1 MLSSRLRV
9 KRRLEGSLVAIANKA
24 GEQSLTSTVSQYL
37 SKIPLPQGH
46 VTRFA
51 FEVALIA
58 IAYVAYQLVRGVVEG
73 GRVEAAFSNA
83 NALIQFESSVGI
95 FWEVQLQGLIVSNEF
110 LIDLFNWVY
119 IWGHLPVIGVLAIW
133 IYMFRRGVFARYR
146 NAFLISG
153 AIGLVIFTTLP
164 MAPPRFLPQFGFID
178 TITIYDEVYHA
189 LQNPAFVNQYAA
201 MPSLHLGWNLL
212 VGLAIFETTKVW
224 WAKAFGL
231 LLPIPM
237 LIAIILTGNHFVL
250 DAVAGVA
257 VALAALWLAGFLNR
271 RFAGTRIHAVLV

>member
-1 MLSSRLRV
+1 MATV
-9 KRRLEGSLVAIANKA
+9 TVAS
-24 GEQSLTSTVSQYL
+24 ERPLTSTASRYS

-46 VTRFA
+46 ATRFA
-51 FEVALIA
+51 FEVILIA
-58 IAYVAYQLVRGVVEG
+58 VAYVAYQLVRGVVEG

-83 NALIQFESSVGI
+83 NALIQLERSVGI
-95 FWEVQLQGLIVSNEF
+95 FWEVQLQGLILSNEF
-110 LIDLFNWVY
+110 LIDFFNWVY

-153 AIGLVIFTTLP
+153 AIGLVFFMALP
-164 MAPPRFLPQFGFID
+164 MAPPRFLPQFGFIA
-178 TITIYDEVYHA
+178 TITIYHYAYPA
-189 LQNPAFVNQYAA
+189 LRTPAFGNHHWA

-212 VGLAIFETTKVW
+212 VGLAVFETTKAW

-250 DAVAGVA
+250 DAVAGVV